1 MKTLL
6 TQLACSTLL
15 FAFAQASHANTTKD
29 PYLWLENVEGK
40 QQLNWVKNKNSKALK
55 TFKAHPKFE
64 ELKSNVLSLYK
75 DKDRIPG
82 VSKQGD
88 YYYNFW
94 KDDTHVRGLYR
105 RTTLAEYK
113 KKNPKWETILDID
126 ALNSAEGVN
135 WVYKGMSCYYPDY
148 KRCLVSL
155 SRGGADATQV
165 REFNL
170 ETKEFIS
177 DGFFL
182 EEAKNSVSWYNKDA
196 IWVATDF
203 NDGESMTDSGYPR
216 KVKLWQRGTELTQA
230 KLLFAGDK
238 ASVSIGGYSARDGE
252 QKHHIIYESNSF
264 YTRTLYLYD
273 QGKKTKLPM
282 PKDASLKGIYQK
294 NIFIELKSDWEVDGK
309 TFTQGSVVYTNFS
322 DFVTNKFTL
331 KTFLKPSE
339 TASIETFAMSKSYII
354 VNWLDNVKN
363 RLVRY
368 HLDDA
373 NVWQEKSFAF
383 PTSGSI
389 SAYSINTDS
398 DNFFASYTDFLTPS
412 GVNEVN
418 AETFEINLLKSNKAK
433 FDTSKYKFEQFM
445 ATSKDGTQVPYFVVS
460 KKNLVLNGKNPT
472 LLYGYGGFEVNMT
485 PFYSNSVG
493 LNWLEQGGVYVL
505 SNIRGGG
512 EYGPKWHQ
520 AALKENR
527 QRAYEDFEAI
537 AEDVIAKKITSSP
550 HLGIQGGSNGGL
562 LVGAAFTRRPDL
574 YNAVICQVPLLDM
587 KRFNKLLAGASWMG
601 EYGNPDIDSEWAY
614 IKEYS
619 PYQNVKRDQAYPK
632 VFFTSSTRDD
642 RVHPAHARKMVA
654 KMENM
659 GYDVLYYEN
668 IEGGHAGA
676 ADINQSAE
684 IAAMNY
690 VYLLQQLTK

>member
-1 MKTLL
+1 MKINLTLL
-6 TQLACSTLL
+6 ATLSML
-15 FAFAQASHANTTKD
+15 FVLFQTNATED
-29 PYLWLENVEGK
+29 PFIWLEDVEGEK
-40 QQLNWVKNKNSKALK
+40 QLSWVKKKNEKALK
-55 TFKAHPKFE
+55 TFKAHPKFNL
-64 ELKSNVLSLYK
+64 LKNNILSQYK
-75 DKDRIPG
+75 DKERIPG
-82 VSKQGD
+82 VFKQGD

-94 KDDTHVRGLYR
+94 KDETHVRGLYR

-113 KKNPKWETILDID
+113 KDDPQWETVLDID
-126 ALNSAEGVN
+126 DLSKKEGVN
-135 WVYKGMSCYYPDY
+135 WVYKGMSCLYPDY

-170 ETKEFIS
+170 DTKEFIA

-182 EEAKNSVSWYNKDA
+182 PEAKNSVSWYNTDT

-203 NDGESMTDSGYPR
+203 NDGDSMTDSGYPR
-216 KVKLWQRGTELTQA
+216 KVKLWQRGTKLTQA
-230 KLLFAGDK
+230 SLLFEGNK
-238 ASVSIGGYSARDGE
+238 TSVSSGGYTARDGDN
-252 QKHHIIYESNSF
+252 KHHFIYESNTF
-264 YTRTLYLYD
+264 YTRTIYLYD
-273 QGKKTKLPM
+273 QGKKIKLAM
-282 PKDASLKGIYQK
+282 PADASLQGVYQG
-294 NIFIELKSDWEVDGK
+294 NIFIELKSDWTINGN
-309 TFTQGSVVYTNFS
+309 TYAQGSVVYANFS
-322 DFVTNKFTL
+322 DFIKNDFDL
-331 KTFLKPSE
+331 LTFVQPSA
-339 TASIETFAMSKSYII
+339 TTSIASFAMSKSYII
-354 VNWLDNVKN
+354 INWLDNVKN
-363 RLVRY
+363 KLVRY
-368 HLDDA
+368 HLDK
-373 NVWQEKSFAF
+373 NNIWQEHLFEF

-389 SAYSINTDS
+389 SAYSINRES
-398 DNFFASYTDFLTPS
+398 DDFFASYTDFLTPS
-412 GVNEVN
+412 GVNQVN
-418 AETFEINLLKSNKAK
+418 AQTLAITLLKSKPPK
-433 FDTSKYKFEQFM
+433 FDTSKYKFEQYM

-460 KKNLVLNGKNPT
+460 NKKLIKNGKNPT
-472 LLYGYGGFEVNMT
+472 LLYGYGGFEVSLA
-485 PFYSNSVG
+485 PFYSESVG
-493 LNWLEQGGVYVL
+493 QNWLAQGGVYVL
-505 SNIRGGG
+505 ANIRGGG
-512 EYGPKWHQ
+512 EYGPRWHQ

-527 QRAYEDFEAI
+527 HRAYEDFEAI
-537 AEDVIAKKITSSP
+537 AEDLIAKKITSSK

-574 YNAVICQVPLLDM
+574 YSAVICQVPLLDM

-601 EYGNPDIDSEWAY
+601 EYGNPDIESEWAY

-619 PYQNVKRDQAYPK
+619 PYQNVKRAQPYPK

-690 VYLLQQLTK
+690 IYLLQQLSN